1 MATVI
6 TIWRQIVET
15 SSVGR
20 SASVMKI
27 YFNPSCSKCRN
38 AVSQLDEKGQD
49 YELVQ
54 YLETELSTSEL
65 SEIIDAL
72 QDPLQD
78 LVRKDQNFRDLGLN
92 ARDYVSKEAVIELL
106 SEHPKLM
113 QRPIIVKNGK
123 ASIARTPEKVDELAG

>member
-1 MATVI
+1 
-6 TIWRQIVET
+6 
-15 SSVGR
+15 
-20 SASVMKI
+20 MKI

-38 AVSQLDEKGQD
+38 AVSQLDDKGQD

-65 SEIIDAL
+65 SDIIDML
-72 QDPLQD
+72 QDPLED

-92 ARDYVSKEAVIELL
+92 AKDYVSKEAVIELL
-106 SEHPKLM
+106 REHPKLM
-113 QRPIIVKNGK
+113 QRPIIVKNGE

>member
-1 MATVI
+1 
-6 TIWRQIVET
+6 
-15 SSVGR
+15 
-20 SASVMKI
+20 MKI

-65 SEIIDAL
+65 SEIIDML
-72 QDPLQD
+72 QDPLTD

-113 QRPIIVKNGK
+113 QRPIIVKNSK

>member
-1 MATVI
+1 M
-6 TIWRQIVET
+6 RIVEPSKVPT
-15 SSVGR
+15 GK
-20 SASVMKI
+20 SVMKI

-49 YELVQ
+49 YELVR

-65 SEIIDAL
+65 SDVIDML
-72 QDPLQD
+72 QDPLED

-92 ARDYVSKEAVIELL
+92 AKDYDSKEAVIELL
-106 SEHPKLM
+106 REHPKLM
-113 QRPIIVKNGK
+113 QRPIIVKNGQ

>member
-1 MATVI
+1 
-6 TIWRQIVET
+6 
-15 SSVGR
+15 
-20 SASVMKI
+20 MKI

-65 SEIIDAL
+65 SDIIDML
-72 QDPLQD
+72 QDPLED

-92 ARDYVSKEAVIELL
+92 AKDYVSKEAVIELL
-106 SEHPKLM
+106 REHPKLM
-113 QRPIIVKNGK
+113 QRPIIVKNGE